1 MGIVT
6 LVAPDITCGK
16 CKENIETDLSQ
27 VAGVRAVKVAVDSKE
42 VAVEYDDAVVTPDA
56 LRQTMVDIGYP
67 AAD

>member
-1 MGIVT
+1 MGTVT

-27 VAGVRAVKVAVDSKE
+27 VAGVRTGEGRRPVQGG
-42 VAVEYDDAVVTPDA
+42 AVEYDDAVLTPDV
-56 LRQTMVDIGYP
+56 LRRTMVDIGYP